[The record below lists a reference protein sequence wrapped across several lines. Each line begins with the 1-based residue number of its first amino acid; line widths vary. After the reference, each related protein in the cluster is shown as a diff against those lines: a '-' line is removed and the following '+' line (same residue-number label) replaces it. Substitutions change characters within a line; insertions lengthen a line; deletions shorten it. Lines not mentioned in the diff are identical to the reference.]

1 MERQR
6 LTVLQIPATEGR
18 TLSASFKVLGSPVRQ
33 LLAGLLDLLV
43 WDDVGQVGQVDQLL
57 HERRRIPPQEG
68 QDLVPPR
75 WRGPPVPPL
84 PPRRIHVSEARQQ
97 VLEEVLVEDQAV
109 PPAGL

>member
-1 MERQR
+1 M
-6 LTVLQIPATEGR
+6 PG
-18 TLSASFKVLGSPVRQ
+18 LGSPVGQ

-43 WDDVGQVGQVDQLL
+43 GDDVGQVGQMDQLL

-75 WRGPPVPPL
+75 RHRPPVPAL
-84 PPRRIHVSEARQQ
+84 LLRRVHASQARQQ
-97 VLEEVLVEDQAV
+97 ILQEVLVEDQAV

>member
-1 MERQR
+1 M
-6 LTVLQIPATEGR
+6 
-18 TLSASFKVLGSPVRQ
+18 RQ

-43 WDDVGQVGQVDQLL
+43 RDDVGQVGQMDQLL

-75 WRGPPVPPL
+75 WHRPPVPPL
-84 PPRRIHVSEARQQ
+84 PLWRVDISEARQQ

-109 PPAGL
+109 PPAGLSWREEVQSQTVGGKHRE